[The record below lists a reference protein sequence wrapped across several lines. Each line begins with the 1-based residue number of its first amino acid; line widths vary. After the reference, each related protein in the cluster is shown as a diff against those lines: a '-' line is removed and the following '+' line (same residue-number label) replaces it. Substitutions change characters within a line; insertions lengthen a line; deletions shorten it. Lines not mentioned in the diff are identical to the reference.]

1 MKQVKLWMMAAIL
14 TICGATVF
22 MSCSSND
29 DNPAQPDLN
38 VQQLVGKWLYVEA
51 DGEVVETE
59 ESSITTYVMEG
70 STLKAYTSMSQQKY
84 GLWACK
90 QPTEVKIDGV
100 KLR

>member
-1 MKQVKLWMMAAIL
+1 MKQTKFWMLAAIL
-14 TICGATVF
+14 VCGASVLT
-22 MSCSSND
+22 SCSSND
-29 DNPAQPDLN
+29 DNPAQPELN

-84 GLWACK
+84 VTSSSK
-90 QPTEVKIDGV
+90 K
-100 KLR
+100 